1 MVGLILTQD
10 LSCNSVRFPAP
21 LKVPNVPAEEETM
34 ADEIQQQANGADP
47 VRVIVWY
54 DYV

>member
-1 MVGLILTQD
+1 MQRWNYIRSPIL
-10 LSCNSVRFPAP
+10 
-21 LKVPNVPAEEETM
+21 LKIPKVAAEEETM
-34 ADEIQQQANGADP
+34 AEDLQPQTNGADP

>member
-1 MVGLILTQD
+1 MQRWNYIR
-10 LSCNSVRFPAP
+10 SPIP
-21 LKVPNVPAEEETM
+21 LKLPNVPAKEETM
-34 ADEIQQQANGADP
+34 AEETQQQSIGADP